1 MKTVYLSENE
11 TEKAAEILKCGGIVA
26 IPTETV
32 YGLAANTFDETA
44 IKKIFLAKGRPN
56 DNPLIVH
63 ICNIKNIYEVVS
75 EFPEKAKK
83 LADKFWPG
91 PLTMILPKNK
101 SIPNSVTAGMDSVAV
116 RFPKNKI
123 ALEIIEKS
131 EVPLVAPSA
140 NLSGKPSP
148 TKFEHVKNDMEGKID
163 AIVNGGDCEFGL
175 ESTVISLIDEKPI
188 ILRPGAITPADIKS
202 VLGEEIEIDK
212 NVFSKPQTNQKVLS
226 PGMKYTHY
234 SPKAKVFLVK
244 GTTEKYCDFLKDK
257 NENGI
262 FALCYNED
270 IPFLKIPYISYG
282 KKENPTEQANKL
294 FGALRECDFKKAE
307 IVYAHFE
314 MINEISIAVYNRLIR
329 AAGFNVIEI

>member
-63 ICNIKNIYEVVS
+63 ICDIKNIHEVVS
-75 EFPEKAKK
+75 KFPEKAQK
-83 LADKFWPG
+83 LAKKFWPG
-91 PLTMILPKNK
+91 PLTMILPKNNAVP
-101 SIPNSVTAGMDSVAV
+101 SSVTAGMDSVAV

-123 ALEIIEKS
+123 ALEIIEKLGT
-131 EVPLVAPSA
+131 PLVAPSA
-140 NLSGKPSP
+140 NLSGRPSP
-148 TKFEHVKNDMEGKID
+148 TKFEHVKNDLQGKID
-163 AIVNGGDCEFGL
+163 AIVDGGNCEFGL
-175 ESTVISLIDEKPI
+175 ESTVISLIGKNPV
-188 ILRPGAITPADIKS
+188 ILRPGAITPSDIKS

-244 GTTEKYCDFLKDK
+244 GTTEKYCDFLKYK

-262 FALCYNED
+262 FALCYDED

-294 FGALRECDFKKAE
+294 FSALRECDLKKARV
-307 IVYAHFE
+307 VYAHFE
-314 MINEISIAVYNRLIR
+314 MTNEISMSVYNRLIR
-329 AAGFNVIEI
+329 AAGFDIIEI

>member
-63 ICNIKNIYEVVS
+63 ICDIKNIHEVVS
-75 EFPEKAKK
+75 EFPEKAQK
-83 LADKFWPG
+83 LAKKFWPG
-91 PLTMILPKNK
+91 PLTMILPKNNAV
-101 SIPNSVTAGMDSVAV
+101 PNSVTAGMDSVAV

-131 EVPLVAPSA
+131 GTPLVAPSA

-148 TKFEHVKNDMEGKID
+148 TKFEHVKNDLQGKID
-163 AIVNGGDCEFGL
+163 AIVDGGNCEFGL
-175 ESTVISLIDEKPI
+175 ESTVISLIGKNPV

-234 SPKAKVFLVK
+234 SPKAKVFLIK
-244 GTTEKYCDFLKDK
+244 GTTEKYCDFLKYK

-262 FALCYNED
+262 FALCYDED

-282 KKENPTEQANKL
+282 KKENPAEQANKL
-294 FGALRECDFKKAE
+294 FSALRECDLKKARV
-307 IVYAHFE
+307 VYAHFE
-314 MINEISIAVYNRLIR
+314 MTNEISMSVYNRLIR
-329 AAGFNVIEI
+329 AAGFDIIEI

>member
-63 ICNIKNIYEVVS
+63 ICDIKNIHEVVS
-75 EFPEKAKK
+75 EFPEKAQK
-83 LADKFWPG
+83 LAKKFWPG
-91 PLTMILPKNK
+91 PLTMILPKNNAVP
-101 SIPNSVTAGMDSVAV
+101 SSVTAGMDSVAV

-131 EVPLVAPSA
+131 GTPLVAPSA

-148 TKFEHVKNDMEGKID
+148 TKFEHVKNDLQGKID
-163 AIVNGGDCEFGL
+163 AIVDGGNCEFGL
-175 ESTVISLIDEKPI
+175 ESTVISLIGKNPV
-188 ILRPGAITPADIKS
+188 ILRPGAITPSDIKS

-234 SPKAKVFLVK
+234 SPKVKVFLVK
-244 GTTEKYCDFLKDK
+244 GTTEKYCDFLKYK

-262 FALCYNED
+262 FALCYDED

-294 FGALRECDFKKAE
+294 FSALRECDLKKARV
-307 IVYAHFE
+307 VYAHFE
-314 MINEISIAVYNRLIR
+314 MTNEISMSVYNRLIR
-329 AAGFNVIEI
+329 AAGFDIIEI